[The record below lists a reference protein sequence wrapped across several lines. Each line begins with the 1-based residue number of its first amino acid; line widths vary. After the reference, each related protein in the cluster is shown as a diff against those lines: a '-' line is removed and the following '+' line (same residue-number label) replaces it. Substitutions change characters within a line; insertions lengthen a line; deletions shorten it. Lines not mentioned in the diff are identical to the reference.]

1 MYNNMQA
8 EYFQL
13 QFDGEEQ
20 CVPIV
25 ITLYV
30 ATTEHAAHIHSA
42 QHCCSYSVSNLGL
55 TQYHFR
61 DCHVH
66 DKYRWESKP
75 ANRTSVACFT
85 EN

>member
-1 MYNNMQA
+1 MVQPCKLQIVAFAESLHFTFSNGIGFDYTYNNMQA
-8 EYFQL
+8 EYFLL

-42 QHCCSYSVSNLGL
+42 QHCCSYSVANLGL
-55 TQYHFR
+55 T
-61 DCHVH
+61 
-66 DKYRWESKP
+66 
-75 ANRTSVACFT
+75 
-85 EN
+85 